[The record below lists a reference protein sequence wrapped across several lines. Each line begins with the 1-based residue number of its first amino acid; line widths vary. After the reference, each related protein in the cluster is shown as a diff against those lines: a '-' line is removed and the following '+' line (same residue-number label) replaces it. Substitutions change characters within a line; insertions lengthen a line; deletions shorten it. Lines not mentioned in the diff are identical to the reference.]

1 VFSKYATFPLLALIA
16 SLTVSSP
23 AAADDADR
31 WLFRVYLDDR
41 EIGFH
46 EFSVRERDGRFDVET
61 TANFDVNI
69 LFFNAY
75 SYNHKNRETWS
86 GNCLE
91 GIEAVTD
98 DNGKEYR
105 ISGEAR
111 PDGFRLK
118 VNRDPETIGLDC
130 VRTFAYWNP
139 AILDAERLLNS
150 QTGEFAEVTVRSN
163 GPQTLDIGPH
173 RVAAEK
179 YTLESGEGPIRLW
192 YAPGGQH
199 WLALEADLESGRTLR
214 YVPLVLP
221 WNAVG
226 ETRLALN

>member
-1 VFSKYATFPLLALIA
+1 MFSKYATFPLLALIA

-98 DNGKEYR
+98 DNGNP
-105 ISGEAR
+105 AT
-111 PDGFRLK
+111 DDATL
-118 VNRDPETIGLDC
+118 TIDVTGILGLDSH
-130 VRTFAYWNP
+130 
-139 AILDAERLLNS
+139 LLSRL
-150 QTGEFAEVTVRSN
+150 G
-163 GPQTLDIGPH
+163 IG
-173 RVAAEK
+173 R
-179 YTLESGEGPIRLW
+179 G
-192 YAPGGQH
+192 
-199 WLALEADLESGRTLR
+199 LALEISHVGVLQPAQAGRQGHADGQPHRCRGGKHLRQRGPVQGRHPSRAPRRT
-214 YVPLVLP
+214 YQ
-221 WNAVG
+221 
-226 ETRLALN
+226 

>member
-1 VFSKYATFPLLALIA
+1 MNQVGLILPVELTKAL
-16 SLTVSSP
+16 
-23 AAADDADR
+23 
-31 WLFRVYLDDR
+31 YR
-41 EIGFH
+41 EVLGRQ
-46 EFSVRERDGRFDVET
+46 REPPK
-61 TANFDVNI
+61 
-69 LFFNAY
+69 L
-75 SYNHKNRETWS
+75 
-86 GNCLE
+86 
-91 GIEAVTD
+91 
-98 DNGKEYR
+98 
-105 ISGEAR
+105 
-111 PDGFRLK
+111 
-118 VNRDPETIGLDC
+118 TIGLDC

-179 YTLESGEGPIRLW
+179 YTIESGEGPIRLW